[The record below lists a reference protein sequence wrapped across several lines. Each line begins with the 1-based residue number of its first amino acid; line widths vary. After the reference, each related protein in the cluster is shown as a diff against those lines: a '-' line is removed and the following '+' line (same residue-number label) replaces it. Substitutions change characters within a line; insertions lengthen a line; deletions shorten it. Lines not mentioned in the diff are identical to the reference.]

1 MRLGEVANAEAA
13 RYGKP
18 LEGVRIL
25 AVEQMQALP
34 WGTQLLA
41 RLGAEVVK
49 IEHPVDGESGRGSLP
64 AMRDPQGRLVG
75 STYIRNNL
83 NKKSVGIDLKKG
95 RELILDLAGKFDIF
109 AENFKS
115 GAMDRMGLG
124 YKDLSARWPRL
135 IYVSVSGFGNTA
147 ETPYA
152 GWPAYAGV
160 AEAMSGIYEFSRH
173 EGELP
178 KISPVGALGDIGSA
192 ITATVGMLA
201 ALRHRDKTGQ
211 GQYVDV
217 SMYDAMVAFTDLIMQ
232 YHSMGIEPKHGGT
245 PGLILTSFL
254 ADDGYFMVQ
263 VGREHQFKPFA
274 ETVGHP
280 EWVTDPVYARDNWL
294 TILDS
299 HIRPAVEAW
308 AKGKSKRD
316 VCFMLA
322 KAGIACAPVHKPEDI
337 VNDEHLKNRNMIVEI
352 PRTDGVEQPIM
363 VPGNPIKLS
372 KMQEGPETRMPW
384 VGEHTAEI
392 LHAELGL
399 DDDQLDKLRHDGVIN

>member
-49 IEHPVDGESGRGSLP
+49 MEHPVDGESGRGSLP
-64 AMRDPQGRLVG
+64 AMLDPQGRRVG

-95 RELILDLAGKFDIF
+95 RDLILDLAGGFDIF

-115 GAMDRMGLG
+115 GSMDRMGLG

-147 ETPYA
+147 ETPYD

-211 GQYVDV
+211 GQYVDIA
-217 SMYDAMVAFTDLIMQ
+217 MYDAMIAFTDLIVQ
-232 YHSMGIEPKHGGT
+232 YHSMGMEPKHGGT

-254 ADDGYFMVQ
+254 ANDGYFMVQ
-263 VGREHQFKPFA
+263 VGRDHQFKLFA
-274 ETVGHP
+274 EAIGHS
-280 EWVTDPVYARDNWL
+280 EWLTDPTYARDNWL
-294 TILDS
+294 SILES

-308 AKGKSKRD
+308 ASDKSKRD
-316 VCFMLA
+316 VCFELA
-322 KAGIACAPVHKPEDI
+322 KSGIACAPVHKAEDV
-337 VNDEHLKNRNMIVEI
+337 VNDQHVKNRNMIVEI
-352 PRTDGVEQPIM
+352 PRSDGVEQPIM
-363 VPGNPIKLS
+363 VPGNPVKLS

-399 DDDQLDKLRHDGVIN
+399 DDDQLAKLRGDGVIN